1 MVQDLQQ
8 RRCLSMVEFNN
19 FRFDKNMCNELK
31 INLKDTGWKYDY
43 IDRDRNIARAYKN
56 SGGIL

>member
-1 MVQDLQQ
+1 M
-8 RRCLSMVEFNN
+8 E
-19 FRFDKNMCNELK
+19 KNMHKELK
-31 INLKDTGWKYDY
+31 INLQDTGWKYDY